1 MTTRAKRS
9 AKSSRIEAL
18 VGDDRELLKGLLK
31 ESLQEVLAAEMT
43 EAVGGRAQGSAR
55 RTGSGTDPGIA
66 AAAW

>member
-1 MTTRAKRS
+1 MTTRTKRS

-31 ESLQEVLAAEMT
+31 ESLQEVLEAEMT
-43 EAVGGRAQGSAR
+43 EAVGAGPGSER
-55 RTGSGTDPGIA
+55 RTGSGTDPGIT